1 MRGLAAWLVAVAL
14 PAVALAQD
22 GGANRLPIQLQS
34 DDSQPEPGNGAVG
47 QPADPAPILVPST
60 GTGSTPLMS
69 IDQERLFLESEW
81 GQRVQNELAE
91 RSRDFAEENERLAQ
105 EFSDEEQELTRLR
118 DTLSPE
124 EFRAR
129 ADEFDQRV
137 VEVRRERDSMGQEL
151 QALFEQ
157 ERTAFLQASLPLL
170 AQLMEERGAV
180 AVLDQRVIFVSAEA
194 IDVTQAL
201 IERINAAEG
210 AGEPIQ
216 PPADEDAG
224 AGGAGD
230 APADQPEP

>member
-1 MRGLAAWLVAVAL
+1 MRGLAAWLVAAAL

-34 DDSQPEPGNGAVG
+34 DESQPEPGNGAAG
-47 QPADPAPILVPST
+47 QTADPAPILVPST

-81 GQRVQNELAE
+81 GERVQNELAE

-216 PPADEDAG
+216 PPTDEDAG
-224 AGGAGD
+224 TGGAGD
-230 APADQPEP
+230 APANQPAP